1 MKSIKKFFYF
11 VVIILF
17 VGALIYVY
25 PEIEWT
31 SPKVDIKLAS
41 DYVGLKP
48 FDVRV
53 RDKGKG
59 LKRVTISLKDEN
71 GESILVDKVY
81 DSPVKEDSFNIG
93 LDPKKLGIKSGPA
106 ELTVSAEDRS
116 HIKLFRGNK
125 TEVRKKIKID
135 LVPPKA
141 EIVSG
146 DQYINHG
153 GSGLVIYRTSEDATR
168 SGVEVGEYFFPGH
181 SGYFEDPN
189 IYLAFFAFPYT
200 LSPSDSISLIAED
213 AAGNTKTVNIPHKLK
228 NVIYK
233 KSDINVSDNFIES
246 KMAPL
251 LDEDSSKD
259 QEDLK
264 AIFLKVNR
272 DLRKKDN
279 DEIKKIGEKTSEQI
293 LWNGEFHQLTN
304 SQVEANF
311 ADDRTYFLNGE
322 PIDEQY
328 HLGYDLAVTKRYPV
342 EAANNG
348 VVVFAGD
355 LGIYGNAVI
364 LDHGMGISTLYG
376 HLSSIDVNVGD
387 VIKKRQIIGKT
398 GETGLAAGDHL
409 HYGVYVD
416 GVPVRPIEWWDQKW
430 INDNIM
436 KKIKEAEAEFKT
448 TQRADGSAPN
458 NVSNENEVKEE
469 N

>member
-11 VVIILF
+11 VVIVLL
-17 VGALIYVY
+17 VGAVIYIY

-31 SPKVDIKLAS
+31 PPKIDIKLAS

-48 FDVRV
+48 FDVKIK
-53 RDKGKG
+53 DKGKG
-59 LKRVTISLKDEN
+59 LKKVTISLKDEN

-81 DSPVKEDSFNIG
+81 DSPVKEDTFTIG
-93 LDPKKLGIKSGPA
+93 LDPKELGIKDGPA
-106 ELTVSAEDRS
+106 ELTVSAEDGSRLR
-116 HIKLFRGNK
+116 LFRGNK
-125 TEVRKKIKID
+125 ARLDKKIKID

-153 GSGLVIYRTSEDATR
+153 GSGLVIYKTSEDATR
-168 SGVEVGEYFFPGH
+168 SGVEVGAYFFQGYR
-181 SGYFEDPN
+181 GYFEDPN

-200 LSPSDSISLIAED
+200 LTPGDSISLIAED
-213 AAGNTKTVNIPHKLK
+213 AAGNTKTVSIPHKLK

-233 KSDINVSDNFIES
+233 KSDINVSDNFIEN
-246 KMAPL
+246 KMASL
-251 LDEDSSKD
+251 LGEDSSKD
-259 QEDLK
+259 QDLK
-264 AIFLKVNR
+264 VIFLKVNR
-272 DLRKKDN
+272 DLRKKNN
-279 DEIKKIGEKTSEQI
+279 DEIKKIGEKTSERI

-311 ADDRTYFLNGE
+311 ADDRTYFFNGE

-342 EAANNG
+342 EAANDG

-355 LGIYGNAVI
+355 LGIYGNTVI
-364 LDHGMGISTLYG
+364 VDHGMGISTLYG
-376 HLSSIDVNVGD
+376 HLSSIDVNVDD
-387 VIKKRQIIGKT
+387 VIKKRQIIGRT

-430 INDNIM
+430 INDNIL
-436 KKIKEAEAEFKT
+436 KKIKEAEAEFKIP
-448 TQRADGSAPN
+448 QRADGSVPSD
-458 NVSNENEVKEE
+458 VSKENEVKEE

>member
-11 VVIILF
+11 IVIVLF
-17 VGALIYVY
+17 VGAVIYIY
-25 PEIEWT
+25 PEIEWH
-31 SPKVDIKLAS
+31 PPQIDIKLAS

-48 FDVRV
+48 FNVQIK
-53 RDKGKG
+53 DKGKG

-71 GESILVDKVY
+71 GKSILADKVY
-81 DSPVKEDSFNIG
+81 DSPVKEDTFTIE
-93 LDPKKLGIKSGPA
+93 LDPKEMGLKDGPA
-106 ELTVSAEDRS
+106 ELAVSAEDRS
-116 HIKLFRGNK
+116 HLKLFRGNK
-125 TEVRKKIKID
+125 TDVIKKIKID

-141 EIVSG
+141 EILSG

-153 GSGLVIYRTSEDATR
+153 GSAVVIYKTSEDVTR
-168 SGVEVGEYFFPGH
+168 SGVELGEYFFPGH
-181 SGYFEDPN
+181 RGYFEDQN

-200 LSPSDSISLIAED
+200 LSPGDNISLIAED

-233 KSDINVSDNFIES
+233 KSDINISDNFIQE
-246 KMAPL
+246 KMASL
-251 LDEDSSKD
+251 LGEDSSKD
-259 QEDLK
+259 QDLK
-264 AIFLKVNR
+264 VIFLKVNR
-272 DLRKKDN
+272 DLRKKNN
-279 DEIKKIGEKTSEQI
+279 DEIKRIGEKTSAQI

-311 ADDRTYFLNGE
+311 ADDRTYFFNGE

-342 EAANNG
+342 EAANDG

-355 LGIYGNAVI
+355 LGIYGNTVI

-376 HLSSIDVNVGD
+376 HLSSIDVNVDD
-387 VIKKRQIIGKT
+387 VVKKKQIVGKT

-409 HYGVYVD
+409 HYGVYVN

-430 INDNIM
+430 INDNIL

-448 TQRADGSAPN
+448 TKRADGSAPSE
-458 NVSNENEVKEE
+458 VSEEKEVKE
-469 N
+469 

>member
-11 VVIILF
+11 MVIILF
-17 VGALIYVY
+17 IGAVIYIY
-25 PEIEWT
+25 PEIEWS
-31 SPKVDIKLAS
+31 SPKIDIKLAS

-48 FDVRV
+48 FDVQV
-53 RDKGKG
+53 KDKGKG
-59 LKRVTISLKDEN
+59 LKRVTVSLKDQN
-71 GESILVDKVY
+71 GESILIDKVY
-81 DSPVKEDSFNIG
+81 DSPVKEDSFTIG
-93 LDPKKLGIKSGPA
+93 LDPKKLGIKGGPA
-106 ELTVSAEDRS
+106 QLTVSAEDRS
-116 HIKLFRGNK
+116 HLKLFRGNR
-125 TEVRKKIKID
+125 TRLDKKIKID
-135 LVPPKA
+135 LVAPKA
-141 EIVSG
+141 EVVSG

-153 GSGLVIYRTSEDATR
+153 GSGLVIYKTSEDATR

-181 SGYFEDPN
+181 SGYFDDPN

-200 LSPSDSISLIAED
+200 LTPDDSISLIAED
-213 AAGNTKTVNIPHKLK
+213 AAGNKKTVNIPHKLK

-233 KSDINVSDNFIES
+233 KSDINVSDNFIEN
-246 KMAPL
+246 KMASL
-251 LDEDSSKD
+251 LGKDSSED
-259 QEDLK
+259 QDLK

-272 DLRKKDN
+272 DLRKKNN
-279 DEIKKIGEKTSEQI
+279 DEIREIGEKTSEQI

-322 PIDEQY
+322 PVDEQY

-342 EAANNG
+342 EAANDG
-348 VVVFAGD
+348 VVAFAGD
-355 LGIYGNAVI
+355 LGIYGNTVI

-387 VIKKRQIIGKT
+387 VIKKEQIIGKT

-448 TQRADGSAPN
+448 AQRPNGSAP
-458 NVSNENEVKEE
+458 SDAPKENEAKEE